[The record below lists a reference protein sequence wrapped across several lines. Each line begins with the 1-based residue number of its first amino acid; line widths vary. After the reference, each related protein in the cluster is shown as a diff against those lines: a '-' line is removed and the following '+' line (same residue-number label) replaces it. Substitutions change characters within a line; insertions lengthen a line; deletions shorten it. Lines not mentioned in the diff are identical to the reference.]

1 MTETHHS
8 SQPRQTY
15 HHGHLHEVLV
25 KKSLEMA
32 RSGGTEAVVLRE
44 ATRRAGVSPNA
55 AYRHFA
61 NREALLDEVGLA
73 AADQI
78 GVVMREAVAE
88 AQPID
93 DESVAVSQLVAAC
106 RAYLD
111 FALTEPGLFDVA
123 YRISD
128 TGLDAL
134 NVDRSKAPNLPD
146 SVIRDVLSDRE
157 VTLSDRVDVRS
168 LVILLW
174 SVLHGFASLSTSGPL
189 RGETAPEWADLVLD
203 VTRASP
209 RGAIAR
215 A

>member
-25 KKSLEMA
+25 KKGLEMA

-146 SVIRDVLSDRE
+146 SVIQDVLSDRE

-189 RGETAPEWADLVLD
+189 RGEKTPEWADQVLD
-203 VTRASP
+203 VIRASL

>member
-25 KKSLEMA
+25 KKGLEMA

-146 SVIRDVLSDRE
+146 SVIQDVLSDRE

-174 SVLHGFASLSTSGPL
+174 SCLLYTSP
-189 RGETAPEWADLVLD
+189 
-203 VTRASP
+203 SP
-209 RGAIAR
+209 RD
-215 A
+215 

>member
-25 KKSLEMA
+25 KKGLEMA

-146 SVIRDVLSDRE
+146 SVIQDVLSDRE

-174 SVLHGFASLSTSGPL
+174 SVLHGFASLSTLVPCVVRKLRSGLTGFSMSFVRPCAV
-189 RGETAPEWADLVLD
+189 R
-203 VTRASP
+203 
-209 RGAIAR
+209 
-215 A
+215 

>member
-25 KKSLEMA
+25 KKGLEMA

-146 SVIRDVLSDRE
+146 SVIQDVLSDRE

-189 RGETAPEWADLVLD
+189 RGEKTREWADRVLD
-203 VTRASP
+203 VIRASL

>member
-25 KKSLEMA
+25 KKGLEMA

-146 SVIRDVLSDRE
+146 SVIQDVLSDRE
-157 VTLSDRVDVRS
+157 VTLSTG
-168 LVILLW
+168 L
-174 SVLHGFASLSTSGPL
+174 TSGASSFFCGPCFTVL
-189 RGETAPEWADLVLD
+189 RRCRLLVPCVVRKLRSGLTGFSMSF
-203 VTRASP
+203 VRPCAV
-209 RGAIAR
+209 R
-215 A
+215 

>member
-25 KKSLEMA
+25 KKGLEMA

-146 SVIRDVLSDRE
+146 SVIQDVLSDRE

-189 RGETAPEWADLVLD
+189 GGEKTPEWADRVLD
-203 VTRASP
+203 VIRASL

>member
-25 KKSLEMA
+25 KKGLEMA

-93 DESVAVSQLVAAC
+93 DESMAVSQLVAAC

-189 RGETAPEWADLVLD
+189 RGEKTPEWTDRVLD
-203 VTRASP
+203 VIRASL

>member
-25 KKSLEMA
+25 KKGLEMA

-73 AADQI
+73 AANQI

-146 SVIRDVLSDRE
+146 SVIQDVLSDRE

-189 RGETAPEWADLVLD
+189 RGEKTPEWADWVLD
-203 VTRASP
+203 VIRASL

>member
-25 KKSLEMA
+25 KKGLEMA

-146 SVIRDVLSDRE
+146 SVIQDVLSDRE

-189 RGETAPEWADLVLD
+189 CGEKTPEWADRVLD
-203 VTRASP
+203 VIRASL

>member
-1 MTETHHS
+1 MTQTHRS

-15 HHGHLHEVLV
+15 HHGHLREALIVEG
-25 KKSLEMA
+25 LEMA
-32 RSGGTEAVVLRE
+32 RSGGAEAVVLRE

-128 TGLDAL
+128 AGLDAL
-134 NVDRSKAPNLPD
+134 KVDRSKAPNLPD
-146 SVIRDVLSDRE
+146 SVIRDVLSNPE
-157 VTLSDRVDVRS
+157 VTFPDRVDVRG

-189 RGETAPEWADLVLD
+189 RGEKTPEWADRVLNII
-203 VTRASP
+203 RASL
-209 RGAIAR
+209 RGAIVR

>member
-25 KKSLEMA
+25 KKGLEMA

-146 SVIRDVLSDRE
+146 SVIQDVLSDRE

-189 RGETAPEWADLVLD
+189 RGEKTPEWTDRVLD
-203 VTRASP
+203 VIRASL

>member
-25 KKSLEMA
+25 KKGLEMA

-128 TGLDAL
+128 TGLDTL

-146 SVIRDVLSDRE
+146 SVIQDVLSDRE

-174 SVLHGFASLSTSGPL
+174 SVLHGFASLSNSGPL
-189 RGETAPEWADLVLD
+189 RGEETPERADRVLD
-203 VTRASP
+203 VIRASL
-209 RGAIAR
+209 RGAMAR

>member
-25 KKSLEMA
+25 KKGLEMA

-93 DESVAVSQLVAAC
+93 DESMAVSQLVAAC

-146 SVIRDVLSDRE
+146 SVIQDVLSDRE

-189 RGETAPEWADLVLD
+189 RGEKTPEWAYRVLD
-203 VTRASP
+203 VIRASL

>member
-25 KKSLEMA
+25 KKGLEMA

-146 SVIRDVLSDRE
+146 SVIQDVLSDRE

-174 SVLHGFASLSTSGPL
+174 SVLHGFAALSNSGPL
-189 RGETAPEWADLVLD
+189 RGEETPERADRVLD
-203 VTRASP
+203 VIRASL
-209 RGAIAR
+209 RGAMAR

>member
-25 KKSLEMA
+25 KKGLEMA

-146 SVIRDVLSDRE
+146 SVIQDVLSDRE

-189 RGETAPEWADLVLD
+189 RGEKTPEWADPVSYTHLTLPTILRV
-203 VTRASP
+203 
-209 RGAIAR
+209 
-215 A
+215 

>member
-25 KKSLEMA
+25 KKGLEMA

-146 SVIRDVLSDRE
+146 SVIQDVLSDRE

-189 RGETAPEWADLVLD
+189 RGEKTPEWADLVLD
-203 VTRASP
+203 VIRASL

>member
-25 KKSLEMA
+25 KKGLEMA

-93 DESVAVSQLVAAC
+93 DESMAVSQLVAAC

-128 TGLDAL
+128 TGLDTL

-146 SVIRDVLSDRE
+146 SVIQDVLSDRE

-189 RGETAPEWADLVLD
+189 RGEGTPERADRVLD
-203 VTRASP
+203 IIRASL
-209 RGAIAR
+209 RGAIVR

>member
-25 KKSLEMA
+25 KKGLEMA

-111 FALTEPGLFDVA
+111 FALTVSG
-123 YRISD
+123 
-128 TGLDAL
+128 
-134 NVDRSKAPNLPD
+134 PNLGARIATP
-146 SVIRDVLSDRE
+146 SNHQARAIAPRRDARMTSR
-157 VTLSDRVDVRS
+157 TRS
-168 LVILLW
+168 A
-174 SVLHGFASLSTSGPL
+174 HSG
-189 RGETAPEWADLVLD
+189 VF
-203 VTRASP
+203 SP
-209 RGAIAR
+209 RRGPEVDSDAKP
-215 A
+215 

>member
-25 KKSLEMA
+25 KKGLEMA

-146 SVIRDVLSDRE
+146 SVIQDVLSDRE

-189 RGETAPEWADLVLD
+189 RGEKLRSGLTGFSMSFVRPCAV
-203 VTRASP
+203 R
-209 RGAIAR
+209 
-215 A
+215 

>member
-25 KKSLEMA
+25 KKGLEMA

-146 SVIRDVLSDRE
+146 SVIQDVLSDRE

-189 RGETAPEWADLVLD
+189 RGEKTPECADRVLD
-203 VTRASP
+203 VIRASL

>member
-1 MTETHHS
+1 
-8 SQPRQTY
+8 
-15 HHGHLHEVLV
+15 
-25 KKSLEMA
+25 MA
-32 RSGGTEAVVLRE
+32 RSGGAEAVVLRE

-61 NREALLDEVGLA
+61 NREALLDEVGLV

-78 GVVMREAVAE
+78 GGAMREAVAE

-93 DESVAVSQLVAAC
+93 DEVVAVSQLVAAC

-111 FALTEPGLFDVA
+111 FVVSEPGLFDVA

-128 TGLDAL
+128 AGLGAL
-134 NVDRSKAPNLPD
+134 KADPTAAPNLPD
-146 SVIRDVLSDRE
+146 SVIRDVLSHPE
-157 VTLSDRVDVRS
+157 VTLPDHDVRG

-174 SVLHGFASLSTSGPL
+174 SVLHGFAALSNSGPL
-189 RGETAPEWADLVLD
+189 RGEETPERADRVLD
-203 VTRASP
+203 VIRASL
-209 RGAIAR
+209 RGAMAR

>member
-25 KKSLEMA
+25 KKGLEMA

-146 SVIRDVLSDRE
+146 SVIQDVLSDRE

-189 RGETAPEWADLVLD
+189 HGEKTPEWADRVLD
-203 VTRASP
+203 VIRASL